1 MKDFMVID
9 LKKLMKVNGMSN
21 DKSMSKHLKGGFKMK
36 KEKTSY
42 EKHLES
48 QIKYWKRIALAER
61 EKNMKL
67 EEIIKDIE
75 KKIYGLE
82 GGNK

>member
-1 MKDFMVID
+1 
-9 LKKLMKVNGMSN
+9 
-21 DKSMSKHLKGGFKMK
+21 MK

-61 EKNMKL
+61 EKNIKL
-67 EEIIKDIE
+67 EEIIKKIE
-75 KKIYGLE
+75 VKIYNLDD
-82 GGNK
+82 KDD

>member
-1 MKDFMVID
+1 MKDYA
-9 LKKLMKVNGMSN
+9 
-21 DKSMSKHLKGGFKMK
+21 KHLQ
-36 KEKTSY
+36 
-42 EKHLES
+42 S
-48 QIKYWKRIALAER
+48 QIEYWEMIALAER